1 MWSVYPTM
9 QASAQTIDI
18 VNVRITHKTAKVPV
32 LEAVSFKD
40 KEAALKEMHSTLGAY
55 ECVLVQTC
63 NRIELYLAGEKGQEI
78 AKAAKNYLLNRAR
91 NHINASDEVIETS
104 LNDEALR
111 HILRIS
117 SGLESMVVGEDQ
129 VINQLWNAYVEAEQA
144 KTVNSVLK
152 HLFFRATVVGRRI
165 RNITG
170 IGKGA
175 VSIGSAA
182 VELAESLFPDF
193 NKKKI
198 LVMGAGETGT
208 LVAKALA
215 RRCLS
220 PIFIANR
227 TYERAKRLAE
237 ELSGEAIK
245 FDKLDDALTTAD
257 VIICCTSAPHYLIT
271 KEKVSEVMIQ
281 RTDHKNLTI
290 IDISNPR
297 NVEKTIEDIENVSL
311 FNIDDLEFIAEKNK
325 KEREKSARKA
335 SLIIEKELQVV
346 DRALKT
352 ENVRLIISE
361 VLSHAEKIRRKE
373 LMKALKM
380 MNNLDEKGRQVIE
393 DLTSILLKKTIVPMV
408 ENLRVAAMNDDAETI
423 ELAIKLFETN
433 NKH

>member
-1 MWSVYPTM
+1 M

-297 NVEKTIEDIENVSL
+297 NVEKTIEDIEDVSL

-380 MNNLDEKGRQVIE
+380 LNNLDEKGRQVIE
-393 DLTSILLKKTIVPMV
+393 DLTSILLKKIIVPMV